1 MSDNYSA
8 RKGKTFF
15 GHPIQLST
23 LFHIELWERFSF
35 YGMQGILLI
44 YLYYTADKGG
54 LGMDKSLAGGIV
66 GAYGGSVY
74 LSTIL
79 GAWLADRIWGAEKR
93 CLFPASWSCSDT
105 SFWQSHRVSTGC
117 CAAWC
122 SSRWA
127 AAA

>member
-54 LGMDKSLAGGIV
+54 LGIDK
-66 GAYGGSVY
+66 Y
-74 LSTIL
+74 
-79 GAWLADRIWGAEKR
+79 REK
-93 CLFPASWSCSDT
+93 LP
-105 SFWQSHRVSTGC
+105 QQ
-117 CAAWC
+117 
-122 SSRWA
+122 
-127 AAA
+127 